1 MKLALHSSST
11 ILEDFCHVNKC
22 TFYFLLFISW
32 RQNPF
37 KSQIHPIYWF
47 QQTIL
52 CQHKILSHIATKIIP
67 ISGSGINLPSHAF
80 RAAVV
85 SDVYLSDIPLIF
97 TVSLLPSNLE
107 LKMLAVGFESELSAS
122 SHHPDWEHIWRSNCC
137 MRICRMRRN
146 YKLEKKKT
154 IGVLTFKMQMEKNSQ
169 KRKRN

>member
-1 MKLALHSSST
+1 MLTNA
-11 ILEDFCHVNKC
+11 
-22 TFYFLLFISW
+22 LFISCYFF
-32 RQNPF
+32 QEGIILS

-67 ISGSGINLPSHAF
+67 ILGSGINLPSHAF
-80 RAAVV
+80 RAAMV

-97 TVSLLPSNLE
+97 TVSLLRSNLE

-122 SHHPDWEHIWRSNCC
+122 SHHPDWEHIWRSSCC
-137 MRICRMRRN
+137 IRICRRRN
-146 YKLEKKKT
+146 YKLEKKT
-154 IGVLTFKMQMEKNSQ
+154 IGMFTFKMQMEKNSQ